1 MTKRLPLFAA
11 ILALGFALP
20 AAAVRVTPAHS
31 GSWFDPAYDKQG
43 FAIEVL
49 DKAGNGPER
58 TVAVYWYTFDDD
70 GAPVWAVGV
79 GETDGNVIELT
90 MTRTFGGARPPEQVA
105 AEDLQDWAEMRFEF
119 GTCHTATAEFEMI
132 DSGETGA
139 YELQRLTQIG
149 ATTCTGGM
157 ADEVPP
163 DAAPVNLVAQL
174 QAATGSAAGAGG
186 TVRFQLRPAFSA
198 LDVDVRHIPEGEYT
212 LRVGGE
218 DKGVFTVARQGNGNG
233 AAMGSIVFVS
243 PAADDQLLLDFDP
256 RGQTIEVVGAED
268 AVLLSVDF
276 PAGG

>member
-1 MTKRLPLFAA
+1 MTKRLPLIAA
-11 ILALGFALP
+11 VLALGFALP

-58 TVAVYWYTFDDD
+58 NVAVYWYTFDDD

-79 GETDGNVIELT
+79 GQTDGNVIELT
-90 MTRTFGGARPPEQVA
+90 LARTFGGARPPAQVPA
-105 AEDLQDWAEMRFEF
+105 DDLQDWAEIRFEF
-119 GTCHTATAEFEMI
+119 GNCHTATAEFEMI
-132 DSGETGA
+132 DSGETGE

-157 ADEVPP
+157 SDEVPP
-163 DAAPVNLVAQL
+163 DAEPVTLVAQL
-174 QAATGSAAGAGG
+174 QAAAGSAAGAGG
-186 TVRFQLRPAFSA
+186 TVKFQLRPAHSS
-198 LDVDVRHIPEGEYT
+198 LEVDVRNIAVGDYT

-218 DKGVFTVARQGNGNG
+218 DKGDFSVARRGNGNG

-243 PAADDQLLLDFDP
+243 PAGDDQLLLDFDP
-256 RGQTIEVVGAED
+256 RGQTIEVVDGEGTVA
-268 AVLLSVDF
+268 LSVAF
-276 PAGG
+276 PSAH